1 MKKSP
6 ISFLLTASF
15 ETAVQSTLVLIFVI
29 GVGYHLQLRAEGD
42 KSLKAYEDET
52 HKANIRYILPDSS
65 EIATTKK
72 PFSF

>member
-15 ETAVQSTLVLIFVI
+15 ETLIQSTLVFLFVI

-42 KSLKAYEDET
+42 KSLKAYEE
-52 HKANIRYILPDSS
+52 ANIRYVLPDSS
-65 EIATTKK
+65 EIATTTK

>member
-15 ETAVQSTLVLIFVI
+15 ETLIQSTLVFLFVI
-29 GVGYHLQLRAEGD
+29 GVGYHLQLRAGGD
-42 KSLKAYEDET
+42 KSLKAYEEET
-52 HKANIRYILPDSS
+52 HKANIRYVLPDSS
-65 EIATTKK
+65 EIATTTN